1 MINRHTI
8 DYEPFWP
15 ETAVIWGAG
24 ASVNLGL
31 PATDEIGNI
40 ISILAGV
47 DPDKGGYVNSKLD
60 ARIQKAFAGKV
71 IDPVLRKAFEDL
83 LLLLCD
89 GNGVTDDAN
98 LISQH
103 RQYVHNLAQKI
114 TKENGLTRN
123 ESVRVEHWLFFLHAD
138 YDWVGLRSIVQ
149 YIARKWDNKK
159 HRRGDISY
167 RDLITTIDQL
177 YESDLAI
184 PTEELFFN
192 NSEKRPDDIYL
203 IDKNRLIGTKKCLSH
218 LSASIIRILAQE
230 KPGYFSKE
238 KILPYWTMART
249 LAKLMV
255 DEAEFFYKRGMRA
268 NDRRFYYF
276 SYAFI
281 SFNWDPVMLWLIFH
295 AHKEINDARR
305 KLGNSILRLFNDSG
319 DGIGIRTMKDEY
331 DADDDLLSFMMNE
344 STCKS
349 INEPKY
355 QGGEKSRLV
364 RIGKML
370 FPHAG
375 LSWRICPRCGKLF
388 TDFGNLD
395 DLYSTV
401 ALGSD
406 LLPEINKAWK
416 NRTKKEDE
424 YCKNGE
430 HGVIQCIFCGSI
442 TYPYNSPLILQS
454 LIKPDRHYV
463 MEGIFREMGL
473 VVGNARHL
481 VFAGYSFPID
491 DYLYR
496 CFFQSAWAGKRSG
509 NRKPFC
515 SLINFDANYLRLIGN
530 KAWIK
535 EREIISYLDSNTA
548 NPEVQ
553 QTVREA
559 LQLFDIKNI
568 RVSLLGIPNIVTNH
582 PEMDQR
588 NALIDLLY
596 PKRCFP
602 QGFPVRRD

>member
-1 MINRHTI
+1 MSNTNTVNY
-8 DYEPFWP
+8 DPFWP

-31 PATDEIGNI
+31 PPTDDIGNI
-40 ISILAGV
+40 ISTLAGV
-47 DPDKGGYVNSKLD
+47 DPDQGGYVNSKLD
-60 ARIQKAFAGKV
+60 ARIEKAFTGKV
-71 IDPVLRKAFEDL
+71 IDPALRKAFKDL

-89 GNGVTDDAN
+89 GDGVTDDAN

-103 RQYVHNLAQKI
+103 RQYVKNLSIEIAKRNNL
-114 TKENGLTRN
+114 TKD
-123 ESVRVEHWLFFLHAD
+123 ESVRVEHWLFSLHAD

-159 HRRGDISY
+159 NRRGDVSY

-177 YESDLAI
+177 YESELAI
-184 PTEELFFN
+184 PTEELFFKG
-192 NSEKRPDDIYL
+192 KRPDDIYL

-238 KILPYWTMART
+238 KICPYWTMART

-255 DEAEFFYKRGMRA
+255 DEAEVFFKHGMRT

-295 AHKEINDARR
+295 AHKEINDKRL
-305 KLGNSILRLFNDSG
+305 KIGNSILRLFNDSG
-319 DGIGIRTMKDEY
+319 DGIGIRTMKDKY

-344 STCKS
+344 ATCKS

-355 QGGEKSRLV
+355 QGGENSRLV
-364 RIGKML
+364 RVGKML

-375 LSWRICPRCGKLF
+375 LSWRICSRCGKLF

-401 ALGSD
+401 ALGPD
-406 LLPEINKAWK
+406 LLPGINNAWK
-416 NRTKKEDE
+416 NRTKEEDR
-424 YCKNGE
+424 YCRTGKY
-430 HGVIQCIFCGSI
+430 GVVQCIFCGSI

-481 VFAGYSFPID
+481 LFAGYSFPID
-491 DYLYR
+491 DISIVAFSSLHWLEKDQKTKHH
-496 CFFQSAWAGKRSG
+496 FAHSSILMPTMSNQSAKRHGS
-509 NRKPFC
+509 K
-515 SLINFDANYLRLIGN
+515 DERLFHI
-530 KAWIK
+530 WIQK
-535 EREIISYLDSNTA
+535 
-548 NPEVQ
+548 Q
-553 QTVREA
+553 QT
-559 LQLFDIKNI
+559 
-568 RVSLLGIPNIVTNH
+568 
-582 PEMDQR
+582 QR
-588 NALIDLLY
+588 SSK
-596 PKRCFP
+596 P
-602 QGFPVRRD
+602 